1 MTKTIEERVEEFRSR
16 FLSSTNA
23 AYSLKY
29 GLQEEAGTAMLQA
42 IRTALTEHEA
52 QVREE
57 AAIRELDILEL
68 HLRKQIIAP
77 TVSTS
82 SIYSYLDARR
92 EALTPNHS
100 PKYEA
105 GRQLQMKPKL
115 DFNNHS
121 EV

>member
-1 MTKTIEERVEEFRSR
+1 MTKTIEERVEEMMILMSRNQGRDPMHDGNFRQSVAN
-16 FLSSTNA
+16 FLRN
-23 AYSLKY
+23 
-29 GLQEEAGTAMLQA
+29 
-42 IRTALTEHEA
+42 ALTEHEA